1 MPCKRRVWKE
11 SQWPLQVNK
20 QANLEWFSKL
30 LQKVIT
36 QYSKY
41 FDGGKISYKSN
52 NSIIVFGDEY
62 TLQEKM
68 SIVAKDMM

>member
-1 MPCKRRVWKE
+1 MPCKRNARCKT
-11 SQWPLQVNK
+11 
-20 QANLEWFSKL
+20 ANLEWFSKE